1 MKKVFLL
8 EGLDCANCA
17 AKIEKAVSELDGVKS
32 ASVNFITTKLTIE
45 TEEDTVS
52 DEFLKKIK
60 KTAKKTDSDVTV
72 KNCKITQNIKDYN
85 KVTQVKPDK

>member
-45 TEEDTVS
+45 TEGDTVS
-52 DEFLKKIK
+52 DELLKKIK
-60 KTAKKTDSDVTV
+60 KTAKKTDSDIVV
-72 KNCKITQNIKDYN
+72 KEL
-85 KVTQVKPDK
+85 

>member
-72 KNCKITQNIKDYN
+72 KEL
-85 KVTQVKPDK
+85 

>member
-17 AKIEKAVSELDGVKS
+17 AKIEKAVSELDGIKS

-52 DEFLKKIK
+52 DELLKKIK

-72 KNCKITQNIKDYN
+72 KEL
-85 KVTQVKPDK
+85 

>member
-52 DEFLKKIK
+52 DELLKKIK
-60 KTAKKTDSDVTV
+60 KTAKKTDTDVTV
-72 KNCKITQNIKDYN
+72 KEL
-85 KVTQVKPDK
+85 

>member
-45 TEEDTVS
+45 TEEDAIS
-52 DEFLKKIK
+52 DELLKKIK

-72 KNCKITQNIKDYN
+72 KEL
-85 KVTQVKPDK
+85 

>member
-32 ASVNFITTKLTIE
+32 ASVSFITTKLTIE
-45 TEEDTVS
+45 TAEDTVS
-52 DEFLKKIK
+52 DELLKKIK
-60 KTAKKTDSDVTV
+60 KTAKKTDPDVTV
-72 KNCKITQNIKDYN
+72 KEL
-85 KVTQVKPDK
+85 

>member
-32 ASVNFITTKLTIE
+32 ASINFITTKLTIE

-72 KNCKITQNIKDYN
+72 KEL
-85 KVTQVKPDK
+85 

>member
-52 DEFLKKIK
+52 DELLKKIK

-72 KNCKITQNIKDYN
+72 KEL
-85 KVTQVKPDK
+85 

>member
-1 MKKVFLL
+1 MYNVFLL
-8 EGLDCANCA
+8 EGLDCENCA
-17 AKIEKAVSELDGVKS
+17 LNIEKAVSEIDGVKS

-52 DEFLKKIK
+52 DELLKKIK

-72 KNCKITQNIKDYN
+72 KEL
-85 KVTQVKPDK
+85 

>member
-32 ASVNFITTKLTIE
+32 ASVNFIMTKLTIE

-52 DEFLKKIK
+52 DELLKKIK

-72 KNCKITQNIKDYN
+72 KEL
-85 KVTQVKPDK
+85 